1 MDTTHVLQR
10 LVTDQY
16 VFVPSYLFKLFS
28 FQTVF
33 YHTPYS
39 YCCCSCAF
47 DHEYLTYISDSGK
60 INDEI
65 YERIVYSIENGKCP
79 HAEQVPEEYLVQ
91 TGIYGMHIALAVG
104 NVQAA
109 KGHIETHSQLKG
121 LIFNLGSYDIAVF
134 KRKTSIACLIF
145 HYLRRSNQ
153 LSLITSKTIACMKQS
168 GNDPNQMT
176 IEKVSRFEAYVD
188 IGDADI
194 LKNIL
199 IYPVDAPCLVNTLKR
214 TLMYYVPECL
224 ECVLQFIGQLAITD
238 EVICSYILPCAEA
251 AIIYNKHI
259 VLEQIL
265 KPHVSPSL
273 TIPALGNISRQKIV
287 SDMRIRL
294 NIVCIVFD
302 RPECRDVLSKYGIF
316 QYINVSSAN
325 ELITI
330 RLFCHLSCDYF
341 REEFATVLRNN
352 SHTELYS
359 IQKKYLNTSLVIP
372 FTSLTLFRA
381 VLSAGAS
388 VNFLDDFKRTP
399 LLSILKDYYRDHI
412 DVMDKIKLLI
422 NENPDHETHKTA
434 VMRGLWR
441 DSAAL
446 QKYDKTVVKHGNY
459 IVDAKQ
465 HGRYGYDDDDNFC
478 LNFMGPFL
486 MECGFPVSRQ
496 SLIDSLNGDL
506 HPSVRAYILKYI
518 ESPMPLKVICRD
530 TLRRH
535 FKGRLIHRFAEQS
548 HCPRA
553 IKNFLLLNSLLSR
566 KGCVSQINMK
576 ISADF
581 V

>member
-1 MDTTHVLQR
+1 MVPVKRFYFSPFYSLFYFFFVSIPNVQFIPQFIYVIATNKDLLTDELNVIYFALILWLYVVIWLPRTT
-10 LVTDQY
+10 DN
-16 VFVPSYLFKLFS
+16 S
-28 FQTVF
+28 
-33 YHTPYS
+33 
-39 YCCCSCAF
+39 
-47 DHEYLTYISDSGK
+47 TYIAQSLENRG
-60 INDEI
+60 
-65 YERIVYSIENGKCP
+65 IE
-79 HAEQVPEEYLVQ
+79 
-91 TGIYGMHIALAVG
+91 
-104 NVQAA
+104 
-109 KGHIETHSQLKG
+109 
-121 LIFNLGSYDIAVF
+121 
-134 KRKTSIACLIF
+134 
-145 HYLRRSNQ
+145 
-153 LSLITSKTIACMKQS
+153 
-168 GNDPNQMT
+168 
-176 IEKVSRFEAYVD
+176 SR
-188 IGDADI
+188 
-194 LKNIL
+194 L
-199 IYPVDAPCLVNTLKR
+199 
-214 TLMYYVPECL
+214 
-224 ECVLQFIGQLAITD
+224 
-238 EVICSYILPCAEA
+238 
-251 AIIYNKHI
+251 
-259 VLEQIL
+259 
-265 KPHVSPSL
+265 
-273 TIPALGNISRQKIV
+273 
-287 SDMRIRL
+287 
-294 NIVCIVFD
+294 
-302 RPECRDVLSKYGIF
+302 YGIF
-316 QYINVSSAN
+316 QNINVSSAN

-381 VLSAGAS
+381 VLSAGAN
-388 VNFLDDFKRTP
+388 VNFLDDFKRT
-399 LLSILKDYYRDHI
+399 LLTILKDYYRDHI

-518 ESPMPLKVICRD
+518 KSPMPLKVICRD

-548 HCPRA
+548 QCPRA

-566 KGCVSQINMK
+566 KGCVSQIFSQTRK
-576 ISADF
+576 YLLISSETIRR
-581 V
+581 

>member
-1 MDTTHVLQR
+1 MDTTHVFQR
-10 LVTDQY
+10 LVTDQC
-16 VFVPSYLFKLFS
+16 VVVQSYLFKLFS

-39 YCCCSCAF
+39 YRLCSCAF

-65 YERIVYSIENGKCP
+65 YERIIYSIENGKCH

-91 TGIYGMHIALAVG
+91 TGIYGIHIALAVG

-109 KGHIETHSQLKG
+109 KGHIEANSQLEG
-121 LIFNLGSYDIAVF
+121 LIFNLRPYDIAVF

-153 LSLITSKTIACMKQS
+153 LSLITSQTISCMKQS
-168 GNDPNQMT
+168 GSDRNQMT
-176 IEKVSRFEAYVD
+176 IEKVTRFEAYVD

-199 IYPVDAPCLVNTLKR
+199 MYPVDAPCLVNTLKCI
-214 TLMYYVPECL
+214 LKYCVPECL
-224 ECVLQFIGQLAITD
+224 ECVLQFIGQLATTD
-238 EVICSYILPCAEA
+238 EVLSSYIIPCAEA

-273 TIPALGNISRQKIV
+273 TITCRWNPPLRSFPELGNISRQKIF
-287 SDMRIRL
+287 SDMRTRL
-294 NIVCIVFD
+294 NSVCIVFD

-316 QYINVSSAN
+316 QNINVSSN
-325 ELITI
+325 ELITR

-341 REEFATVLRNN
+341 KDEFATVLRHN
-352 SHTELYS
+352 SHTEPNS
-359 IQKKYLNTSLVIP
+359 IQKNLNTCLVSQ

-381 VLSAGAS
+381 VLSAGAN
-388 VNFLDDFKRTP
+388 VNFLDYFKRTP
-399 LLSILKDYYRDHI
+399 LLTILMGNDHDHI
-412 DVMDKIKLLI
+412 DVMDKLKLLI
-422 NENPDHETHKTA
+422 NENPDHETHKVA
-434 VMRGLWR
+434 VMWGLLR
-441 DSAAL
+441 DSAST
-446 QKYDKTVVKHGNY
+446 QKYDKTVVKRGNY

-465 HGRYGYDDDDNFC
+465 HGRYGYDDDDDFC

-486 MECGFPVSRQ
+486 MECGFPVPRQ
-496 SLIDSLNGDL
+496 SLLHSLNGDL

-535 FKGRLIHRFAEQS
+535 FKGRLIHRVVEQS
-548 HCPRA
+548 QLPRD
-553 IKNFLLLNSLLSR
+553 IKSFILLKSLLST
-566 KGCVSQINMK
+566 KS
-576 ISADF
+576 F
-581 V
+581 T

>member
-16 VFVPSYLFKLFS
+16 VFERSYLFKLFS

-33 YHTPYS
+33 YHTPHS
-39 YCCCSCAF
+39 YCCCRCAF

-60 INDEI
+60 INDKI

-79 HAEQVPEEYLVQ
+79 HAEQVPEEHLAQ
-91 TGIYGMHIALAVG
+91 TGIYGMHIALAMG

-109 KGHIETHSQLKG
+109 KCHIETCSH
-121 LIFNLGSYDIAVF
+121 LIGRIFKLRPYDMAVF

-145 HYLRRSNQ
+145 DYLSRSNQ
-153 LSLITSKTIACMKQS
+153 LSQITAQTIACLKQS
-168 GNDPNQMT
+168 GVDPNQMT
-176 IEKVSRFEAYVD
+176 IKKVFRFEAYVD

-199 IYPVDAPCLVNTLKR
+199 IYPVNAPCLVYALKCI
-214 TLMYYVPECL
+214 LKHCVPERL
-224 ECVLQFIGQLAITD
+224 ECVLQFIGQLDTTD
-238 EVICSYILPCAEA
+238 KVLSSYIIPCAEA

-265 KPHVSPSL
+265 KPHISPSL
-273 TIPALGNISRQKIV
+273 TISCRSNPPLRSFPASGNIYRQKMF
-287 SDMRIRL
+287 SNMRIML
-294 NIVCIVFD
+294 NSVCIVFD

-316 QYINVSSAN
+316 QSINVSSN
-325 ELITI
+325 ELITR
-330 RLFCHLSCDYF
+330 RLFWHLNYLK
-341 REEFATVLRNN
+341 EEFATVLRHN
-352 SHTELYS
+352 SHTELNS
-359 IQKKYLNTSLVIP
+359 IQKDLNACLVSP

-388 VNFLDDFKRTP
+388 VNFLDYFKRTP
-399 LLSILKDYYRDHI
+399 LLTILMYYNHDHI
-412 DVMDKIKLLI
+412 VVMDKLKLLI
-422 NENPDHETHKTA
+422 NKNPDHETHKIA
-434 VMRGLWR
+434 VMWGLLR
-441 DSAAL
+441 DSASP
-446 QKYDKTVVKHGNY
+446 QKYDKTVVKRGNY
-459 IVDAKQ
+459 IVDVKQ

-496 SLIDSLNGDL
+496 SLLDSLNRDL
-506 HPSVRAYILKYI
+506 HPSVRAYILTYI

-535 FKGRLIHRFAEQS
+535 FKGRLIHRFVEQS
-548 HCPRA
+548 QLPRD
-553 IKNFLLLNSLLSR
+553 I
-566 KGCVSQINMK
+566 
-576 ISADF
+576 
-581 V
+581 